1 MRGGLIGCGF
11 FARNHLAA
19 WRDLGVEMV
28 LCDRALDRAE
38 ALAREFGAKAVYRDA
53 AAMLAAER
61 LDFVDIAT
69 TVESHRPLVE
79 MCAAAGLPADG
90 HPARLRDPA
99 THTAVASFLRTQT
112 RAQLDALAV
121 VQDIPLHTLA

>member
-53 AAMLAAER
+53 AAMFAAER

-79 MCAAAGLPADG
+79 MCAAAGLPTICQK
-90 HPARLRDPA
+90 P
-99 THTAVASFLRTQT
+99 F
-112 RAQLDALAV
+112 ALSL
-121 VQDIPLHTLA
+121 IHI